1 MVNNEKKLA
10 YLVQGVDLPNVN
22 FRKLFPLTNW
32 TVFIKG
38 NNCLLA
44 ILNNPVLQ
52 GNFLEIFS
60 QKLNLLEFK
69 GYIQKE

>member
-1 MVNNEKKLA
+1 MEKIV

-32 TVFIKG
+32 TVFIQG

-52 GNFLEIFS
+52 GGNFLNFS
-60 QKLNLLEFK
+60 TKVEHVR
-69 GYIQKE
+69 IQG